1 MPDVDRIPSPVETEI
16 TALTVQAC
24 RAAEQGDWDQVE
36 QCVTRRGALLDQAS
50 ASPSAA
56 VHLVELDLR
65 IQALGTAAQ
74 TGLTRDAILIAKN
87 LGPAE
92 LLEYDRRGPSR
103 SLRLF
108 FMPAIQWKVESPG
121 EDGVQLNQTD

>member
-36 QCVTRRGALLDQAS
+36 QCVTRRGTLLDQAS

-74 TGLTRDAILIAKN
+74 TALDSMLRELGQTRKHLRQLQQGN
-87 LGPAE
+87 PGQGPE
-92 LLEYDRRGPSR
+92 RSR
-103 SLRLF
+103 
-108 FMPAIQWKVESPG
+108 FMNVTA
-121 EDGVQLNQTD
+121 